1 MVFNVVKAHEAVPL
15 MLIWRSV
22 LGKAAGLSQVFVG
35 VAVTD
40 SNNLKIWLLS
50 VNFRR
55 LECLMIACLD
65 HGARWPF
72 FNVSIDKSLLF
83 GFEPGL

>member
-1 MVFNVVKAHEAVPL
+1 
-15 MLIWRSV
+15 MLIRRSV

-40 SNNLKIWLLS
+40 SNSLKIWRLS

-55 LECLMIACLD
+55 LECIMITCLA

-72 FNVSIDKSLLF
+72 FNVSIDESF